1 MKLDINYI
9 VIFNTEK
16 GKNPLVVEET
26 GSIPTFKKFEYANQ
40 IGESFV
46 DDCEADS
53 HEVYVK
59 CNEEL
64 ASMLAGMLEEP
75 DEKTEHCQGICSI
88 KKIDCFCYDNASTD
102 GKCMTTQNKCEHRKF
117 IY

>member
-9 VIFNTEK
+9 VILNTEK
-16 GKNPLVVEET
+16 GKKALVTEET
-26 GSIPTFKKFEYANQ
+26 ECISTFKQFTDANDVGQ
-40 IGESFV
+40 SFV

-64 ASMLAGMLEEP
+64 ASILAGMLEE
-75 DEKTEHCQGICSI
+75 
-88 KKIDCFCYDNASTD
+88 
-102 GKCMTTQNKCEHRKF
+102 
-117 IY
+117 